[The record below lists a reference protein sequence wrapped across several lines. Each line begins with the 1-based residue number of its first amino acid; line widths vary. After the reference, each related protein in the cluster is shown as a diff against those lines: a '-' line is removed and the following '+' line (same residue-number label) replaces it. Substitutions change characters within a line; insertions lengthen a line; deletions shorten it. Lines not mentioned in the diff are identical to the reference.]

1 MTIGPIQSYGR
12 NKMEETIKKI
22 LTDNITDS
30 KVLVEGGDAKFTVK
44 IVSDVFLD
52 KSIIDRHKVVYSLL
66 DKYIKTGEIHALT
79 IKASTTNES
88 R

>member
-1 MTIGPIQSYGR
+1 
-12 NKMEETIKKI
+12 MEETIKKI
-22 LTDNITDS
+22 LTDNISDS
-30 KVLVEGGDAKFTVK
+30 KVLVEGGDAKFTVN
-44 IVSDVFLD
+44 IVSDIFLD
-52 KSIIDRHKVVYSLL
+52 KSIIDRHKVIYSLL